1 MTLRD
6 ILSPNPR
13 LSREEY
19 ELAASIG
26 RRRYAVRGALRMARW
41 LALLSVVI
49 FGFRGTS
56 GEGWAQLIT
65 LRVGFEVLA
74 LIVACSAFVGYT
86 TYALTWRALHRMY
99 ARGDGTDGRDST
111 E

>member
-19 ELAASIG
+19 ELAVAMG

-41 LALLSVVI
+41 LALLSVII
-49 FGFRGTS
+49 FGVRGTH
-56 GEGWAQLIT
+56 GEGWAKLLT

-74 LIVACSAFVGYT
+74 LIVVCSAFVGYT
-86 TYALTWRALHRMY
+86 TYVLTWRALHQMY
-99 ARGDGTDGRDST
+99 ARANGAG
-111 E
+111 